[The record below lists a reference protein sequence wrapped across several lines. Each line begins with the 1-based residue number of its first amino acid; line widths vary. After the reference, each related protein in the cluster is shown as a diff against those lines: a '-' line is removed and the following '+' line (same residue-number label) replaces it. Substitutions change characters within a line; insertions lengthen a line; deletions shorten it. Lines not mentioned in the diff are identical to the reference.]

1 VRFVLQPIKGIDE
14 QGYEADRSPQSKK
27 QGRFGYEARRLEAIN
42 TCLKKRYAF
51 LKKRHWLTIHFYHL
65 TSHV

>member
-27 QGRFGYEARRLEAIN
+27 QGRFGYEARRLEAII
-42 TCLKKRYAF
+42 T
-51 LKKRHWLTIHFYHL
+51 
-65 TSHV
+65 